1 MLTEIMNFRRV
12 VEGTSSKTFKSF
24 LKPVYVSH
32 KIKDIMIL
40 MKKKIGKND
49 LLPPLYYESAV
60 YIEIT
65 WSLYANPAYLYNVAG
80 ISVKTTHLKT
90 SRHIYEHNMEHPWT
104 RRREAASISKWN
116 N

>member
-1 MLTEIMNFRRV
+1 MTC
-12 VEGTSSKTFKSF
+12 S
-24 LKPVYVSH
+24 P
-32 KIKDIMIL
+32 
-40 MKKKIGKND
+40 
-49 LLPPLYYESAV
+49 PPLYYESAV

-104 RRREAASISKWN
+104 KRREAASISKWN